1 MENLSN
7 NAVFAGNQPVQVN
20 TGTHSAKT
28 NLGILSSMQSGLV
41 FGEKKGSN
49 ATLAAN
55 AKGKRSLQ
63 DYNDLIQVRGHH
75 FK

>member
-28 NLGILSSMQSGLV
+28 NLGILSSSKANGLV
-41 FGEKKGSN
+41 FNDVKKSGAGSN
-49 ATLAAN
+49 ATSIHN
-55 AKGKRSLQ
+55 HTKGKRNLQ
-63 DYNDLIQVRGHH
+63 DYNDLI
-75 FK
+75 